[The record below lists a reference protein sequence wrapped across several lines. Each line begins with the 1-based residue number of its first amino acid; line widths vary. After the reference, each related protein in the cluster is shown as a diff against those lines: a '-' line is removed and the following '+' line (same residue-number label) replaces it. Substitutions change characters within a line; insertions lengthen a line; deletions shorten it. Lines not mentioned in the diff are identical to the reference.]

1 MSEEEDEILSLQRLF
16 QNAKQPSE
24 REEETVLRIERL
36 V

>member
-1 MSEEEDEILSLQRLF
+1 MSEEDEQPSLQRLF
-16 QNAKQPSE
+16 QNDKHRSE